1 MDAKLLNGCI
11 EVFKEKGVK
20 FRMDDLAAHLGMSK
34 RTIYE
39 LVPTKEQLLLDGIEF
54 VFAQIK
60 EAESAIFMNEDLDD
74 VEKLKQLIIVLPQSI
89 QTLDYSRVHEVKKF
103 LPSVY
108 ESMVRHMNEGWEP
121 TLQLIQK
128 CIDANLLKPMNPL
141 IVKHMIIGCMNDLL
155 EHDYLQQEGLDYE
168 ETLKQMIEVIF
179 EGLRT

>member
-1 MDAKLLNGCI
+1 MDERLLNGCMA
-11 EVFKEKGVK
+11 VFKEKGIK

-39 LVPTKEQLLLDGIEF
+39 MVPTKEQLLLDALDC

-60 EAESAIFMNEDLDD
+60 EAEQAIFENDELDD
-74 VEKLKQLIIVLPQSI
+74 VQKLKQLIIVLPQSI
-89 QTLDYSRVHEVKKF
+89 QTFDYSRVHEVKKF

-108 ESMVRHMNEGWEP
+108 ESMICHMREGWEP
-121 TLQLIQK
+121 TLLLLQK
-128 CIDANLLKPMNPL
+128 CMDNGLLKPMNPL
-141 IVKHMIIGCMNDLL
+141 IVKHMIVGCMNDLL
-155 EHDYLQQEGLDYE
+155 EHDYLDSEGLNYE